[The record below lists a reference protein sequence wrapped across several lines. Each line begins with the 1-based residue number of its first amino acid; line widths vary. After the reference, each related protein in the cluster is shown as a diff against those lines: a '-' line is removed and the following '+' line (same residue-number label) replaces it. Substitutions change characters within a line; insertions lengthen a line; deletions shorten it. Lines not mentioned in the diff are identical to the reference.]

1 MSGSAQEFSF
11 RCRHIPT
18 VPVLECILPFCNL
31 QKPWNLR
38 RDLAC
43 NILSIYV
50 VFNDLVTEHFSRKM
64 LVWKLIHTIFGLG
77 SILGHLVEVPQTMP
91 I

>member
-1 MSGSAQEFSF
+1 MSDSAFEFSF
-11 RCRHIPT
+11 RCRQIPT
-18 VPVLECILPFCNL
+18 VPVLECIFPFYNL
-31 QKPWNLR
+31 QKPCNLR

-43 NILSIYV
+43 NILSIYTG
-50 VFNDLVTEHFSRKM
+50 FKDLVTEHFRRKM

-77 SILGHLVEVPQTMP
+77 SILEHLVEVPQTMP